1 MWNVFQNDLAE
12 FVIKTDFQL
21 SLYADDQQT
30 FSSDNSIAKV
40 EERVLHNGNKMTSWY
55 EEDVLKLKVALLDF
69 LGAIPPKFEH

>member
-1 MWNVFQNDLAE
+1 M
-12 FVIKTDFQL
+12 
-21 SLYADDQQT
+21 YADDQQT

-69 LGAIPPKFEH
+69 LGAILPKFEH

>member
-12 FVIKTDFQL
+12 FVIKTEFQL

-40 EERVLHNGNKMTSWY
+40 EERVLHNGNKTTGWY
-55 EEDVLKLKVALLDF
+55 EEDELRLNIKKHQSMVLGKRPAQ
-69 LGAIPPKFEH
+69 I